1 MNTTVKNGRN
11 VRLSSDVIKV
21 IKEKALEI
29 FGNDVSVILF
39 GSRVDEKERGGDID
53 LYIKVTDKNDL
64 FNKELNFLADIK
76 KQIGEQRIDVV
87 FNKNEERLIECEAL
101 EKGVEL

>member
-11 VRLSSDVIKV
+11 VRLSSDIIKV
-21 IKEKALEI
+21 IKEKALQI

-53 LYIKVTDKNDL
+53 LYIQITDKNDL
-64 FNKELNFLADIK
+64 FDKELKFLAM
-76 KQIGEQRIDVV
+76 
-87 FNKNEERLIECEAL
+87 
-101 EKGVEL
+101 